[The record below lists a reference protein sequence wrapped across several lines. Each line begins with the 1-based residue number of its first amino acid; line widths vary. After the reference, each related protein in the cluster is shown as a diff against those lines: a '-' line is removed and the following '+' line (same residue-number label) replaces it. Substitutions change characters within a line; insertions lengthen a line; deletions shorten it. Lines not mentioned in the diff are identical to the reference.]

1 MNKAV
6 YQSFEASSEP
16 DKGPE
21 RLIMLRDQMRES
33 GIDAFLIPRAD
44 VHQGEYVA
52 PADERLAW
60 LTGFT
65 GSAGFCAVTQD
76 TAGVF
81 VDGRYR
87 VQVKEQTRAPFTPVD
102 WPEVQLGDWLKA
114 NLPFGIVGFDPW
126 LHSAREIKSLEQDL
140 SGTKITVQAVDNLI
154 DPIWQDRPAPHGIGA
169 GL

>member
-21 RLIMLRDQMRES
+21 RLIMLRDQMRKS

-76 TAGVF
+76 AAGSLLMAATASKS
-81 VDGRYR
+81 RN
-87 VQVKEQTRAPFTPVD
+87 KHAPLYP
-102 WPEVQLGDWLKA
+102 
-114 NLPFGIVGFDPW
+114 
-126 LHSAREIKSLEQDL
+126 R
-140 SGTKITVQAVDNLI
+140 
-154 DPIWQDRPAPHGIGA
+154 
-169 GL
+169 

>member
-1 MNKAV
+1 M

-21 RLIMLRDQMRES
+21 RLIMLRDQMRNS
-33 GIDAFLIPRAD
+33 GVDAFLIPRAD

-76 TAGVF
+76 AAGVF

-87 VQVKEQTRAPFTPVD
+87 VQVKEQTRAPFTSVD
-102 WPEVQLGDWLKA
+102 WPEVQLGDWLKD
-114 NLPFGIVGFDPW
+114 NLASGFVGFDPW

-140 SGTKITVQAVDNLI
+140 RGTGITV
-154 DPIWQDRPAPHGIGA
+154 
-169 GL
+169 